1 MLSRIVVCC
10 PNMLKKLIKSLTHL
24 PETRCYWLVYCAIGV
39 VLLVTALVFQHILE
53 ELPCVVCIQIRLW
66 ITLLILLAVAGM
78 LVRVN
83 RWVNVVNVSVLLVAL
98 GMVERSYLLL
108 GTERGFVFADCGFD
122 LGLPAWF
129 AIEENLPWLYR
140 VETSCGYTPEL
151 LFGITMAEALMILSV
166 VFLIISFSVTILG
179 FWQMF
184 KTDKS

>member
-10 PNMLKKLIKSLTHL
+10 CNMLKKLIESLTHF
-24 PETRCYWLVYCAIGV
+24 PEKRGYWLFYCAIGV
-39 VLLVTALVFQHILE
+39 VLLATALIFQHVLE
-53 ELPCVVCIQIRLW
+53 ELPCLVCIQIRLW
-66 ITLLILLAVAGM
+66 ITLLILLSIAGM
-78 LVRVN
+78 LVRES
-83 RWVNVVNVSVLLVAL
+83 RWVNAVNVSVLLVAV

-122 LGLPAWF
+122 LGLPAWL

-151 LFGITMAEALMILSV
+151 LFGITMAEALMALSV
-166 VFLIISFSVTILG
+166 VFLIVSFCVTILA

-184 KTDKS
+184 KSNKT